1 MNSDFP
7 TVPPETPP
15 VPPIVGPTSV
25 PLGAGTQHGGFAP
38 PPSPPD
44 TSGLPG
50 PRQFA
55 VPHQGAMQPPYFNG
69 APGQQYG
76 VGDRVDQTAIH
87 QSVSGAPIGQVPH
100 HAGPHAPTPSPRQ
113 RGVGIKSALIGGLVG
128 AMVAAL
134 VTAVVMW
141 DSPAQPVPSGT
152 PVTTEESN
160 NQLQLDRGEGLD
172 IQALLQKVS
181 PSVVSIHIGGR
192 QGNAAG
198 SGIVLN
204 ESGLILTNAHVVES
218 ARNIEVDFSD
228 GQTASAHLVGAVQE
242 NDVALIQAEDLLEAA
257 VPAEIGS
264 SSDLLVGDDLVAIGN
279 ALNLGEAPSVTT
291 GIVSA
296 LGRSIQSPTGH
307 VLADLIQTDAAI
319 NPGNSGGPLLN
330 ARGQV
335 VGVNT
340 AILADAQNI
349 GFALSIDS
357 ILDIVD
363 DLEQGREVTSTRP
376 LLGIETIDVA
386 YVDATALDRFNV
398 QTSTG
403 AFIQTVQPQS
413 GAASAGLQP
422 GDVIV
427 EVDNRRIRSSSDVGE
442 SVRAREIGDQIEI
455 VFERAGEEKRAWATL
470 GSS

>member
-15 VPPIVGPTSV
+15 VPPIVGPTTTPIRSS
-25 PLGAGTQHGGFAP
+25 GI
-38 PPSPPD
+38 PPSPVPPTGPTD

-55 VPHQGAMQPPYFNG
+55 VPHQGTLQPPYFAPPQSPPTTSGMATERTAVHQVAG
-69 APGQQYG
+69 AVPLGGAQPHTESQ
-76 VGDRVDQTAIH
+76 RQHTAPP
-87 QSVSGAPIGQVPH
+87 VKGG
-100 HAGPHAPTPSPRQ
+100 
-113 RGVGIKSALIGGLVG
+113 GIRSALIGGLVG
-128 AMVAAL
+128 AIVAAV
-134 VTAVVMW
+134 VTVVVMW
-141 DSPAQPVPSGT
+141 DSPGQPVPSGT
-152 PVTTEESN
+152 PVTSEQSN
-160 NQLQLDRGEGLD
+160 QQLQLDRGEGLD
-172 IQALLQKVS
+172 IQALLEKVS

-204 ESGLILTNAHVVES
+204 ESGLILTNAHVVEN

-228 GQTASAHLVGAVQE
+228 GQTATAQLVGAVQE
-242 NDVALIQAEDLLEAA
+242 NDVALIQAENLAENA
-257 VPAEIGS
+257 VPADIGS
-264 SSDLLVGDDLVAIGN
+264 SSDLLVGDDVVAIGN

-330 ARGQV
+330 ARGEV

-363 DLEQGREVTSTRP
+363 DLEQGRPITNTRP

-386 YVDATALDRFNV
+386 YVDQTALDRFNV
-398 QTSTG
+398 VTTTG

-422 GDVIV
+422 GDVII
-427 EVDNRRIRSSSDVGE
+427 EVDGRRIRSSSDVGE
-442 SVRAREIGDQIEI
+442 SVRARDIGDQIEI
-455 VFERAGEEKRAWATL
+455 VFERAGEEKRALATL